1 MKIRGLEITL
11 LEDCVFSA
19 SSATAGA
26 HASRDRIPGQT
37 LLGAA
42 ASRLYARLDP
52 TTAFTTFHSGKLR
65 FGDGLPRLG
74 GETAFPIPMAWHH
87 AKEDRPTDA
96 SKRLKS
102 DRIHNFLLV
111 QEMPDGRQPEQMRK
125 GFLTR
130 DGYQIEPQHEL
141 RLKTAIDPDTG
152 RAAESQ
158 LFGYDALS
166 RGQTFMATLEAD
178 DDFDEAI
185 FEEVVQVLAGD
196 QMLGRSRSAEYGR
209 VRIRPTEIAPAQPAT
224 VTDNEVTLWLLSDLA
239 LQDAHGFPTLE
250 PHPEYLGLGPG
261 QAAFD
266 RSFLRHRRYAPW
278 NAFRRGYD
286 RERAV
291 LSAGSVITLT
301 LDAPPDPESLAALEH
316 GAGLCRE
323 AGLGRVK
330 ANPELLRQPQPVFA
344 EPTPGPD
351 PRLPPR
357 PDHPLIAWLESRDDD
372 RAFRIHE
379 KVRQNMEEYTRL
391 LERGRRMQG
400 LRPEDAFGPSPSQWS
415 QIYEQARGS
424 RGRNLSERLFADKRG
439 AARASMENWK
449 ETVPCSDGSPITFS
463 AWLEKQ
469 INDCG
474 FADRDLERFVAGLAR
489 ELMDLARTGDH
500 SDHKEVRN
508 ESA

>member
-26 HASRDRIPGQT
+26 HASLDRVPGQT

-52 TTAFTTFHSGKLR
+52 TTAFRAFHSGALR
-65 FGDGLPRLG
+65 FGDGLPRVD
-74 GETAFPIPMAWHH
+74 GETALPIPMAWHH
-87 AKEDRPTDA
+87 AKEHRPTDGN
-96 SKRLKS
+96 KRLKS

-111 QEMPDGRQPEQMRK
+111 QKLPDGRQPEQMRK
-125 GFLTR
+125 GFVSR

-166 RGQTFMATLEAD
+166 RGQTFMARLEAD

-185 FEEVVQVLAGD
+185 FEEVVQALAGE
-196 QMLGRSRSAEYGR
+196 QLLGRSRSAEYGR
-209 VRIRPTEIAPAQPAT
+209 VRIRPTEIAPAQPGT
-224 VTDNEVTLWLLSDLA
+224 VTDNEVILWLLSDLA
-239 LQDAHGFPTLE
+239 LQDAHGFPTLD
-250 PHPEYLGLGPG
+250 PRPEYLGLGPG
-261 QAAFD
+261 RVAYD

-278 NAFRRGYD
+278 NAFRGGYD

-301 LDAPPDPESLAALEH
+301 LDVPPAPESLAALEH
-316 GAGLCRE
+316 GAGLFRE

-330 ANPELLRQPQPVFA
+330 VNPELLRQPQPMFA
-344 EPTPGPD
+344 TPTPGPE
-351 PRLPPR
+351 RQLPAR

-372 RAFRIHE
+372 REFRIHE
-379 KVRQNMEEYTRL
+379 RVRQGVDAYTRL

-400 LRPEDAFGPSPSQWS
+400 LRPDDAFGPSPSQWS
-415 QIYEQARGS
+415 QVYEQARSG
-424 RGRNLSERLFADKRG
+424 RGKDLSERLFADKRG
-439 AARASMENWK
+439 AARVSMENWK
-449 ETVPCSDGSPITFS
+449 ETAPCPDGSTITFS
-463 AWLEKQ
+463 AWFQRQ
-469 INDCG
+469 INECG
-474 FADRDLERFVAGLAR
+474 FAGRDLERYVSGLAR
-489 ELMDLARTGDH
+489 ELMDLARTGGH
-500 SDHKEVRN
+500 TNRKEVRH